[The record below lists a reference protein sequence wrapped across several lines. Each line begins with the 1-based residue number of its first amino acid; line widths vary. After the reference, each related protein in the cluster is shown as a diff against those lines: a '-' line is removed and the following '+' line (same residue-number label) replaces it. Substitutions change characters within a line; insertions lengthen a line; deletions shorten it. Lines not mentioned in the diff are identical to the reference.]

1 MSATP
6 QMPETTPAPR
16 PAFAAGFV
24 DWIEQAPRAA
34 FAAFLALHFV
44 VWTALPAL
52 LYANLPLDLIEA
64 LTYGREWQLGYDKLP
79 PLPWWLVE
87 ILHRAFGTD
96 AAYYALAQAVV
107 IVAFVAVWA
116 TARPLVGATGA
127 LIAVLIIDG
136 MHYFQYT
143 AVKFN
148 HDVIQ
153 LPFWA
158 LAGYAFHAALKRGR
172 LGHWFLLGFSFGS
185 ALWAKYFVVVLA
197 APYALFLIF
206 DRDARR
212 ALATP
217 GPWLALVVALAIAAP
232 HIVWLFQT
240 DFLPFAYAEHRASEV
255 RGWYDHILHPA
266 VFVGSQLFFM
276 LPSFFIAAPLLWHRG
291 TPLPLV
297 GRGWGWGSRGDARSS
312 TLATAPPDP
321 PPYPPPTSLHA
332 GSRQRGPGGGREFS
346 ADAFDR
352 CIVTLLAF
360 GPGLAMIVLIAVSGR
375 GTFAMWGYPLWLFVG
390 LWIVLTLRA
399 ALDRARLTHVVAHWG
414 LVFLIFAVVFI
425 VNYSVLPL
433 LDHRYRAVFYPGDK
447 LATVLTQRF
456 NDATGTKLR
465 YVVGSMWDGGNL
477 AHYSPDQP
485 EVLIDG
491 LPRRAPW
498 IDLADLRK
506 YGAIVVWTGG
516 DTAHLPPQLATVAGN
531 AEVGA
536 PFDLPMRRGFGALHV
551 GWAILKP
558 Q

>member
-1 MSATP
+1 MP

-16 PAFAAGFV
+16 LAFPAGFI
-24 DWIEQAPRAA
+24 DWIEAAPGAA

-44 VWTALPAL
+44 VWTALPTL

-87 ILHRAFGTD
+87 IMHRAFGAD
-96 AAYYALAQAVV
+96 AAYYALAQAAVV
-107 IVAFVAVWA
+107 IAFVAVWA

-158 LAGYAFHAALKRGR
+158 LAGYAFHSALKRRR
-172 LGHWFLLGFSFGS
+172 LTHWLLLGFAFGS

-212 ALATP
+212 GLATP
-217 GPWLALVVALAIAAP
+217 GPWLALIVALVVAAP
-232 HIVWLFQT
+232 HVVWLFQT
-240 DFLPFAYAEHRASEV
+240 DFLPLAYAEHRAADV
-255 RGWYDHILHPA
+255 RGWFDHILHPA
-266 VFVGSQLFFM
+266 AFIGSQIFFL
-276 LPSFFIAAPLLWHRG
+276 LPSFFIAAPLLWSA
-291 TPLPLV
+291 PLPLV
-297 GRGWGWGSRGDARSS
+297 GRGRGWGSRGDARTS
-312 TLATAPPDP
+312 TLATTPPDP
-321 PPYPPPTSLHA
+321 PPYPPPTSLHSGA
-332 GSRQRGPGGGREFS
+332 RERGPGGGRVYA

-352 CIVTLLAF
+352 RIVTLLAF
-360 GPGLAMIVLIAVSGR
+360 GPALAMIALIAVSGR

-399 ALDRARLTHVVAHWG
+399 TLDRARVAHAVAHWG
-414 LVFLIFAVVFI
+414 VVFVIFAIVFV

-433 LDHRYRAVFYPGDK
+433 LDHRYRAVFYPGNT
-447 LATVLTQRF
+447 LAATLTRRF
-456 NDATGTKLR
+456 HDATGTKLR
-465 YVVGSMWDGGNL
+465 YVVGAMWDGGNL

-491 LPRRAPW
+491 LPGRAPW
-498 IDLADLRK
+498 IDLADLHK
-506 YGAIVVWTGG
+506 KGAMVVWSGG
-516 DTAHLPPQLATVAGN
+516 DTTHLPPQFAAIAGN

-536 PFDLPMRRGFGALHV
+536 PFDLPMRRGSGVQHV

>member
-1 MSATP
+1 
-6 QMPETTPAPR
+6 MPEMTPVTRLALG
-16 PAFAAGFV
+16 AGLV
-24 DWIEQAPRAA
+24 DWIERAPRAA
-34 FAAFLALHFV
+34 FAAFLALHFA
-44 VWTALPAL
+44 VWTALPTL

-87 ILHRAFGTD
+87 IMHRVFGAD
-96 AAYYALAQAVV
+96 AAYYALAQAAV
-107 IVAFVAVWA
+107 IIAFVAVWA

-172 LGHWFLLGFSFGS
+172 LAHWLLLGFAFGS

-217 GPWLALVVALAIAAP
+217 GPWLALIVALAVAAP
-232 HIVWLFQT
+232 HVVWLFQT
-240 DFLPFAYAEHRASEV
+240 DFLPLAYAEHRAADV

-266 VFVGSQLFFM
+266 VFLGSQIFFL
-276 LPSFFIAAPLLWHRG
+276 LPSFFIAAPLLW
-291 TPLPLV
+291 PKPQ
-297 GRGWGWGSRGDARSS
+297 ARQQAAAD
-312 TLATAPPDP
+312 TFD
-321 PPYPPPTSLHA
+321 
-332 GSRQRGPGGGREFS
+332 QR
-346 ADAFDR
+346 
-352 CIVTLLAF
+352 IVTLLAF
-360 GPGLAMIVLIAVSGR
+360 GPGLAMIALIAVSGR

-390 LWIVLTLRA
+390 LWIVLLARA
-399 ALDRARLTHVVAHWG
+399 ALDRARLAHVFAHWVA
-414 LVFLIFAVVFI
+414 VFAIFAIVFV

-433 LDHRYRAVFYPGDK
+433 IDHRYRAVFYPGNA
-447 LATVLTQRF
+447 LAATLTQRF
-456 NDATGTKLR
+456 HDATGTKLR
-465 YVVGSMWDGGNL
+465 YVVGAMWDGGNL

-491 LPRRAPW
+491 QPRRAPW

-506 YGAIVVWTGG
+506 KGAMVVWSGG
-516 DTAHLPPQLATVAGN
+516 DTAHLPAQFATVGGG

-536 PFDLPMRRGFGALHV
+536 PFDLPMRRGGGVLHV